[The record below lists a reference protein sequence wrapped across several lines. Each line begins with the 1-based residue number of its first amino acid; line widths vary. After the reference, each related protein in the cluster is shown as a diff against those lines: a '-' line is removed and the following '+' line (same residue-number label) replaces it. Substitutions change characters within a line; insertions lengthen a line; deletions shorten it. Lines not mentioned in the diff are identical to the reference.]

1 MKNNK
6 TSNLGGA
13 LAKIRVDQVGSLLRP
28 ERLKQ
33 AHAKYGLGQ
42 TSDAELRQT
51 QDEAVRELIA
61 KQEGHNLPVLSD
73 GEFRRLNFQDSFAE
87 SVTGF
92 LPLKRTFQ
100 FQEQR
105 AAGGKPFT
113 RWDRDDPDTGD
124 PALFYWRP
132 IIERLRLVR
141 NLPLEEFQ
149 FAQALASKPVKIT
162 LICPDRISEE
172 FDRRNTAS
180 VYRDIE
186 EFLKDIIAI
195 EREIVTGLIQAGCRY
210 VQIDAPSY
218 TAYVDPP
225 SLGRMRRR
233 GVDPMVVMDRSMKAD
248 NAIIGGFEAATF
260 GIHLCRGNQ
269 RSMWHREGSYDAIA
283 ERLFNTLNHHRFL
296 LEYDT
301 ERAGGFEPLRFVPK
315 DKVVVL
321 GLVSTKVS
329 RVETPDELKR
339 RIEEASRYISIE
351 QLALSPQ
358 CGFSSN
364 ILGNLLSE
372 EDQWRKFDV
381 IQEVAAQ
388 VWR

>member
-1 MKNNK
+1 MN
-6 TSNLGGA
+6 SGGA

-28 ERLKQ
+28 AKLKE
-33 AHAKYGLGQ
+33 AWTRHGRGEA
-42 TSDAELRQT
+42 SDAELRQA
-51 QDEAVRELIA
+51 QDEAIRDLIA
-61 KQEGHNLPVLSD
+61 KQEGRDLPVLTD

-87 SVTGF
+87 SVAGF
-92 LPLKRTFQ
+92 ASVNRTIQ
-100 FQEQR
+100 FHERR
-105 AAGGKPFT
+105 AAGGKPFS
-113 RWDRDDPDTGD
+113 RWDRDNPDDDPS
-124 PALFYWRP
+124 LFYWRP
-132 IIERLRLVR
+132 IAGRLQLVR
-141 NLPLEEFQ
+141 NLPLEEYR
-149 FAQALASKPVKIT
+149 FAQALTPRPVKIT
-162 LICPDRISEE
+162 LICPDRICEQFE
-172 FDRRNTAS
+172 RRNAAS
-180 VYRDIE
+180 VYKDIE
-186 EFLKDIIAI
+186 DFLADIVAI
-195 EREIVTGLIQAGCRY
+195 ERQIVAGLIQAGCGY

-218 TAYVDPP
+218 TSYVDPP
-225 SLGRMRRR
+225 SLARMRRS
-233 GVDPMVVMDRSMKAD
+233 GEDPMAVMERSMKAD
-248 NAIIGGFEAATF
+248 NAIMAGFEGATF

-329 RVETPDELKR
+329 RVESADELKR
-339 RIEEASRYISIE
+339 RIEEAGRYISVE

-358 CGFSSN
+358 CGFASN

-381 IQEVAAQ
+381 IREVAAQ
-388 VWR
+388 VWPG